1 MMDPVIEIEE
11 KAAAFIK
18 QQGGVV
24 TVRLSPRHG
33 CCGGT
38 SRIAIAETSTPK
50 DISTFACHQSEEV
63 TLWIAPELAQQGLRL
78 RVEGWWKLKRLF
90 VDGAALAS
98 GHADTQQH

>member
-1 MMDPVIEIEE
+1 MDPIIEIEE

-24 TVRLSPRHG
+24 TVRFSPRHG

-50 DISTFACHQSEEV
+50 ETSTFECHQMEET
-63 TLWIAPELAQQGLRL
+63 TLWIAPELTYQGLRL
-78 RVEGWWKLKRLF
+78 RVEGWWKLRRLF
-90 VDGAALAS
+90 VDGAPLRA
-98 GHADTQQH
+98 GY